1 MNKKRISIF
10 LALVIS
16 VCAGL
21 SACADPP
28 GIAPPYSGQPA
39 APAVSSSVSSQS
51 TSSAASTSS
60 TTSSAAST
68 TASSETA
75 SAASQASTSS
85 AAAES
90 AVEIDKTAPQKS
102 YTQPDD
108 CSYQLN
114 SDGTIAMNYGA
125 ILHAWCWSFDTITEN
140 LKDIKEAGYTS
151 IQTSPINNCKVG
163 DSGGT
168 ALYSDGEKG
177 KWWYHYQPTDYVI
190 GNYQLGSV
198 DNFKKMC
205 QEADKLGIKIIV
217 DVPMNHVSSDVSVV
231 NKNITGLCD
240 QPFHDRG
247 EIGSYSSRK
256 QVTQNDLLGLK
267 DLNTQDPK
275 VQEYIHEY
283 LKTVISSGASGFRFD
298 AAKHIEL
305 PDDDP
310 EYASDFWTVVLD
322 NGAEFQYGEI
332 LQGEND
338 RINDYAQIMSV
349 TASNYGKNI
358 RMAALGNVSTSVIES
373 YSAAGIDPSKFV
385 TWVESHDNYCNDG
398 SENETWWKLSESDVE
413 VGWAII
419 AARSGGA
426 PLFYSRPDGSSK
438 DDQWGK
444 NVIGKK
450 GSDGFKSKT
459 VSALNHFRNEMAG
472 LGETLSNPDAD
483 KKVLIIERGDKGAV
497 IINKSGSDY
506 KLDGAQ
512 SVLKDGTYK
521 DKLSDSEFT
530 VSGGKISGTVANDA
544 IVVIY

>member
-1 MNKKRISIF
+1 

-21 SACADPP
+21 SACSDPP
-28 GIAPPYSGQPA
+28 GIAQPYSGQPI

-51 TSSAASTSS
+51 ESSQALA
-60 TTSSAAST
+60 
-68 TASSETA
+68 ASSEA
-75 SAASQASTSS
+75 SSTSAETNAS
-85 AAAES
+85 STEAES
-90 AVEIDKTAPQKS
+90 SSSGIEKTVPQKS
-102 YTQPDD
+102 YTQPED

-125 ILHAWCWSFDTITEN
+125 ILHAWCWSFETITEN
-140 LKDIKEAGYTS
+140 LQDIKDAGYTS

-163 DSGGT
+163 DSGGK
-168 ALYSDGEKG
+168 ALYSDDEKG

-190 GNYQLGSV
+190 GNYQLGSAN
-198 DNFKKMC
+198 NFKKMC
-205 QEADKLGIKIIV
+205 EEADKLGLKIIV

-231 NKNITGLCD
+231 NKNITELCD
-240 QPFHDRG
+240 EPFHDRG

-256 QVTQNDLLGLK
+256 QVTQNDLHGLK

-338 RINDYAQIMSV
+338 RINDYAQIMNV

-385 TWVESHDNYCNDG
+385 TWVESHDNYCNEG
-398 SENETWWKLSESDVE
+398 SENETWSKLSEADVE

-426 PLFYSRPDGSSK
+426 PLFYSRPDGSST
-438 DDQWGK
+438 DDQWGN

-450 GSDGFKSKT
+450 GSDGFKSET

-497 IINKSGSDY
+497 IINKSSSDY
-506 KLDGAQ
+506 ELDGAE

-530 VSGGKISGTVANDA
+530 VSGGKISGTVAKDA

>member
-1 MNKKRISIF
+1 MNKKTLSIF
-10 LALVIS
+10 LALVVS
-16 VCAGL
+16 VCAAL

-28 GIAPPYSGQPA
+28 GIAQPYSGQPL
-39 APAVSSSVSSQS
+39 APAVSSSVSSAAETTVSSEASS
-51 TSSAASTSS
+51 TAEET
-60 TTSSAAST
+60 TTSSASEE
-68 TASSETA
+68 TASSEI
-75 SAASQASTSS
+75 
-85 AAAES
+85 E
-90 AVEIDKTAPQKS
+90 KTTPEVS
-102 YTQPDD
+102 YQPED

-114 SDGTIAMNYGA
+114 SDGSIAMNYGA

-140 LKDIKEAGYTS
+140 LQDIKDAGYTS

-163 DSGGT
+163 DEGKK
-168 ALYSDGEKG
+168 ALFSEKDG

-198 DNFKKMC
+198 DKFKKMC
-205 QEADKLGIKIIV
+205 EEADKLGLKIIV
-217 DVPMNHVSSDVSVV
+217 DVPMNHVSSDLSVV
-231 NKNITGLCD
+231 NKNITELCD
-240 QPFHDRG
+240 EPFHDRG

-332 LQGEND
+332 LQGETD
-338 RINDYAQIMSV
+338 RIEDYAKIMNV
-349 TASNYGKNI
+349 TASSYGKNI
-358 RMAALGNVSTSVIES
+358 RTAALGNVSTSVIES
-373 YSAAGIDPSKFV
+373 YSAAGVDPSKFV
-385 TWVESHDNYCNDG
+385 TWVESHDNYCNEG
-398 SENETWWKLSESDVE
+398 SENETWSKLSEDDVE

-426 PLFYSRPDGSSK
+426 PLFFSRPDGSSK
-438 DDQWGK
+438 EDQWGK

-450 GSDGFKSKT
+450 GSDGFKSET

-472 LGETLSNPDAD
+472 TGETLLNPDED

-506 KLDGAQ
+506 TLDGVE

-544 IVVIY
+544 IAVIY